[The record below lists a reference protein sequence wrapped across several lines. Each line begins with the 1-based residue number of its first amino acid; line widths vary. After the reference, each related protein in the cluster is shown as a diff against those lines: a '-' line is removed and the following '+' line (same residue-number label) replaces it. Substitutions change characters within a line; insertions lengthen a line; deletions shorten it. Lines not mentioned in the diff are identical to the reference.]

1 MRQHKKDAG
10 MSDSSRNIRYI
21 QVADELRQEIVS
33 GKFQPGDKFYS
44 RSQIAA
50 RCGISEPTAVRVQN
64 MLAKYGYIRKV
75 VGGGCYVNFM
85 TTPLASALE
94 TQQSG
99 KISRIVE
106 FRFGPGATYEFPKR
120 FYRALDGV
128 LEKEPF
134 PYTLK
139 IYTPSEVSDNT
150 LSACGIE
157 PETGYLV
164 VSQGALTML
173 YCGHILFN
181 PTVHSVLVDNIV
193 PGSDCVITDSFDGME
208 KIVDYVFA
216 KGCRRVIFAKNFVK
230 SLGDYYNE
238 ERAYGAVYH
247 CRRHGKEC
255 LVVDSGS
262 FDDLLTLIRSSK
274 EKTAVIFPQDT
285 EAVRLQQILEP
296 DEQKRLVITGFD
308 DCVEFGS
315 PSGSLTTVAVDHGT
329 MMETAVSLL
338 REGSGARKRIVRVPG
353 KLIVRN

>member
-1 MRQHKKDAG
+1 MV
-10 MSDSSRNIRYI
+10 DSSKNIRYI
-21 QVADELRQEIVS
+21 QVAEELRLEIIS

-44 RSQIAA
+44 RSQLAA

-94 TQQSG
+94 TQQAG

-106 FRFGPGATYEFPKR
+106 YRFGPGAAYEFPKR
-120 FYRALDGV
+120 FYRALDSV
-128 LEKEPF
+128 FEKDPF

-139 IYTPSEVSDNT
+139 IYTPSEVSGNT
-150 LSACGIE
+150 LSACEIE
-157 PETGYLV
+157 PDTGYLV
-164 VSQGALTML
+164 VSQGAITML
-173 YCGHILFN
+173 YCGHLLFN
-181 PTVHSVLVDNIV
+181 PTVHSVLVDSVV

-208 KIVDYVFA
+208 KIVDYVFSQ
-216 KGCRRVIFAKNFVK
+216 GCRRVIFAKNFVK

-255 LVVDSGS
+255 TVVDSGS
-262 FDDLLTLIRSSK
+262 FDDLLNLIRSSK

-296 DEQKRLVITGFD
+296 NELKRLVVTGFD
-308 DCVEFGS
+308 DCVEFGR
-315 PSGSLTTVAVDHGT
+315 PSGSLTTIAVDHEKI
-329 MMETAVSLL
+329 METAVSLL
-338 REGSGARKRIVRVPG
+338 REGSARRKRIVRVPG

>member
-1 MRQHKKDAG
+1 MAE
-10 MSDSSRNIRYI
+10 SSKNIRYTD
-21 QVADELRQEIVS
+21 VAEELRLEIIS

-64 MLAKYGYIRKV
+64 ILAKYGYIRKV
-75 VGGGCYVNFM
+75 VGGGCYVNFVA
-85 TTPLASALE
+85 TPLAAALE
-94 TQQSG
+94 MQQSE

-106 FRFGPGATYEFPKR
+106 FRFGPGAKYEFPKR
-120 FYRALDGV
+120 FYRELDSI
-128 LEKEPF
+128 LEKNPF

-139 IYTPSEVSDNT
+139 IYTPAEVSNNT
-150 LSACGIE
+150 LSACGVE
-157 PETGYLV
+157 PGTGYLV

-181 PTVHSVLVDNIV
+181 PTVHSVLVDSVV

-208 KIVDYVFA
+208 KIVDYVFS
-216 KGCRRVIFAKNFVK
+216 KGCGRFIFAKNFVK
-230 SLGDYYNE
+230 SLGDFYNE

-247 CRRHGKEC
+247 CRRRGKEC
-255 LVVDSGS
+255 IVVDSGS
-262 FDDLLTLIRSSK
+262 FGDLLKLIRSSK

-296 DEQKRLVITGFD
+296 NELKRLVITGFD
-308 DCVEFGS
+308 DYVEFKK
-315 PSGSLTTVAVDHGT
+315 PSGSLTTITIDHRKI
-329 MMETAVSLL
+329 METAVSLL
-338 REGSGARKRIVRVPG
+338 REGSARRKRIVRVPG